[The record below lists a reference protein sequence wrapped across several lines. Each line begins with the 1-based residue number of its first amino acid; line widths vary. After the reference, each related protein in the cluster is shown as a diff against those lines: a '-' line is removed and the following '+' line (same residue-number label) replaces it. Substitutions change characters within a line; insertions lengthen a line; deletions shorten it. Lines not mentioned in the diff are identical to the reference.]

1 MAMAIELRRRTWTVD
16 EYHRMAEAGVLREDD
31 RVELIE
37 GEIVEM
43 SPIGSGH
50 ARCVNRLNALLG
62 PAAQGRAI
70 VSVQNP
76 VRLSPRSEPQPDLS
90 LLRWR
95 DDFYPEGPTPADVLL
110 VIEVAASSVV
120 FDRRVKVPL
129 YGRAEIPEVWIVD
142 LDADQVDVYRD
153 ASSGGYGDVRT
164 LGSGDVVGPPGLAGV
179 ALEVAALFC

>member
-1 MAMAIELRRRTWTVD
+1 MAIELRRRTWTVD

-50 ARCVNRLNALLG
+50 ARCVNRLTALLVP
-62 PAAQGRAI
+62 PAEGHAI

-76 VRLSPRSEPQPDLS
+76 VRLSQRSELQPDLS
-90 LLRWR
+90 LLRRR

-110 VIEVAASSVV
+110 VIEVAASSMLY
-120 FDRRVKVPL
+120 DRRVKVPL
-129 YGRAEIPEVWIVD
+129 YGRARIPEVWIVD
-142 LDADQVDVYRD
+142 LDAGRVEVRRGPSSDTYRE
-153 ASSGGYGDVRT
+153 VRT
-164 LGSGDVVGPPGLAGV
+164 IAAGDMLEPPGLAGMAFDIGV
-179 ALEVAALFC
+179 LFS

>member
-1 MAMAIELRRRTWTVD
+1 MAIELRRRTWTVD

-50 ARCVNRLNALLG
+50 ARCVNRLTALLVP
-62 PAAQGRAI
+62 PAEGRAI

-76 VRLSPRSEPQPDLS
+76 VRLSARSEPQPDLS

-95 DDFYPEGPTPADVLL
+95 EDFYPEGPSPADVLV
-110 VIEVAASSVV
+110 VIEVAAGSLL
-120 FDRRVKVPL
+120 FDQRVKVPL
-129 YGRAEIPEVWIVD
+129 YARAGIPEVWIVD
-142 LDADQVDVYRD
+142 LDAGHVEVHTAPSGGAYRD
-153 ASSGGYGDVRT
+153 LRTAGGGDV
-164 LGSGDVVGPPGLAGV
+164 LEPPGLAGV
-179 ALEVAALFC
+179 TLNVDVVLS

>member
-1 MAMAIELRRRTWTVD
+1 MAIELRRRTWTVD

-43 SPIGSGH
+43 SPIGSDH
-50 ARCVNRLNALLG
+50 ARCVNRLNALLV
-62 PAAQGRAI
+62 PPAQGRAI

-95 DDFYPEGPTPADVLL
+95 EDFYPEGPTPADVLL
-110 VIEVAASSVV
+110 VIEVAASSLL
-120 FDRRVKVPL
+120 FDQRIKVPL
-129 YGRAEIPEVWIVD
+129 YARAGIPEVWVID
-142 LDADQVDVYRD
+142 LDAGLVEVHT
-153 ASSGGYGDVRT
+153 APSGGEYRGLRTAGEGDA
-164 LGSGDVVGPPGLAGV
+164 LEPPGLAGMTLDV
-179 ALEVAALFC
+179 DVLFS

>member
-1 MAMAIELRRRTWTVD
+1 MAIELRRRTWTVD

-37 GEIVEM
+37 GEIIEM
-43 SPIGSGH
+43 SPIGSAH
-50 ARCVNRLNALLG
+50 ARCVNRLTALLV
-62 PAAQGRAI
+62 PAAGGRAI

-95 DDFYPEGPTPADVLL
+95 HDFYPEGPTPGDVLL
-110 VIEVAASSVV
+110 VIEVAASSVG

-129 YGRAEIPEVWIVD
+129 YGRAGIPEVWIVD
-142 LDADQVDVYRD
+142 LDAAQVEVHTGL
-153 ASSGGYGDVRT
+153 SSGTYREVRATAAGDM
-164 LGSGDVVGPPGLAGV
+164 LEPPGLAGV
-179 ALEVAALFC
+179 AVDVGMLFS